1 MSCISRFA
9 PSGEAVFILNR
20 VGIERMISILEVQR
34 LNKQFG
40 SRTVLR
46 DVEFVLVAG
55 EAAVLSGPNGSG
67 KSTLLRIIAGLLT
80 PDSGTVRL
88 ADVSGTGEHAVWGI
102 GQDERGK
109 SWRKW
114 GRTSSGSG
122 LSRRIGLVPER
133 MPVLRFS
140 PVEYLTHMGA
150 VRGMPAARL
159 RERTGEL
166 LALCGLEFAKDAPIR
181 FFSKGMLQKV
191 GIMQAML
198 EQPSLLL
205 MDEPFS
211 GLDVNAQEDLIRIL
225 RELQSGGTGL
235 LFASHEPG
243 LAARVA
249 NRQLV
254 LDGRGAVESRE
265 LEQPAAGEYGV
276 LVRTLGI
283 GSDAAADIALRHGG
297 GCPWGRAEEGV
308 WFRPEHRF
316 RDKLLLAVL
325 QAGGGVL
332 SVQSGETGAGE
343 GERQ

>member
-1 MSCISRFA
+1 
-9 PSGEAVFILNR
+9 
-20 VGIERMISILEVQR
+20 MIPILEVQK
-34 LNKQFG
+34 LTKQFG

-46 DVEFVLVAG
+46 DVEFVLYAG

-67 KSTLLRIIAGLLT
+67 KSTLLRIIAGLLP
-80 PDSGTVRL
+80 PDSGMVRL
-88 ADVSGTGEHAVWGI
+88 AGASGTGTSTVWGI
-102 GQDERGK
+102 GQDEGGPAQ
-109 SWRKW
+109 RKW
-114 GRTSSGSG
+114 GRASTGSG

-150 VRGMPAARL
+150 VRGMSAARL

-211 GLDVNAQEDLIRIL
+211 GLDVNAQEDLVRIL
-225 RELQSGGTGL
+225 RELKSGGTGL
-235 LFASHEPG
+235 LFASHEPA

-249 NRQLV
+249 SRQLV
-254 LDGRGAVESRE
+254 LDGRGAVESQE
-265 LEQPAAGEYGV
+265 LECPAAGEQWV
-276 LVRTLGI
+276 MVRTLGI
-283 GSDAAADIALRHGG
+283 GADAAADVALQHGG
-297 GCPWGRAEEGV
+297 GCPWGRDDDGV
-308 WFRPEHRF
+308 WFRPELRF

-332 SVQSGETGAGE
+332 SVQSGEAGAEGTFGRFSIETGE
-343 GERQ
+343 EERP

>member
-1 MSCISRFA
+1 
-9 PSGEAVFILNR
+9 
-20 VGIERMISILEVQR
+20 MIPILEVQK
-34 LNKQFG
+34 LCKQFG
-40 SRTVLR
+40 SRMVLR
-46 DVEFVLVAG
+46 DVEFELYSG

-67 KSTLLRIIAGLLT
+67 KSTLLRIIAGLLP

-88 ADVSGTGEHAVWGI
+88 ADVSGAGKQAVWRT
-102 GQDERGK
+102 GQDESGQVR
-109 SWRKW
+109 RKW
-114 GRTSSGSG
+114 GRASSGSG

-133 MPVLRFS
+133 MPVLRFT

-159 RERTGEL
+159 RERSGEL
-166 LALCGLEFAKDAPIR
+166 LALCGLEHAKDAPIR
-181 FFSKGMLQKV
+181 FFSKGLLQKV

-211 GLDVNAQEDLIRIL
+211 GLDVNAQEDLVRIL
-225 RELQSGGTGL
+225 RELKSGGTGL

-249 NRQLV
+249 SRQLV
-254 LDGRGAVESRE
+254 LDGCGAVEARE
-265 LEQPAAGEYGV
+265 LEQPAAGGYGV
-276 LVRTLGI
+276 MVRTLGI
-283 GSDAAADIALRHGG
+283 GSDTAADIALRHGG
-297 GCPWGRAEEGV
+297 NCPWGRADDGV
-308 WFRPEHRF
+308 WFRPELRF

-325 QAGGGVL
+325 QAGGGVQ
-332 SVQSGETGAGE
+332 SVQSGEAGTEESFGRLSTEAEE

>member
-1 MSCISRFA
+1 MM
-9 PSGEAVFILNR
+9 PL
-20 VGIERMISILEVQR
+20 LEVQK
-34 LNKQFG
+34 LCKQFG

-46 DVEFVLVAG
+46 DVEFVLYAG

-67 KSTLLRIIAGLLT
+67 KSTLLRIIAGLLS
-80 PDSGTVRL
+80 PDWGTVRL
-88 ADVSGTGEHAVWGI
+88 AGASGAGAGAGAGVVWGM
-102 GQDERGK
+102 GQDQDGQAR
-109 SWRKW
+109 RKW
-114 GRTSSGSG
+114 GRASSGSG
-122 LSRRIGLVPER
+122 LSRQIGLVPER
-133 MPVLRFS
+133 MPMLRFS
-140 PVEYLTHMGA
+140 PVEYLAHMGA

-166 LALCGLEFAKDAPIR
+166 LVLCGLEHAKDAPIR

-211 GLDVNAQEDLIRIL
+211 GLDVNAQEDLVRIL
-225 RELQSGGTGL
+225 GELKSGGTGL

-265 LEQPAAGEYGV
+265 LEQPAAGEQWV
-276 LVRTLGI
+276 MVRTLGI
-283 GSDAAADIALRHGG
+283 GAGAAADIAVRHGG
-297 GCPWGRAEEGV
+297 GCSWGRADDGV
-308 WFRPEHRF
+308 WFRPELRF

-332 SVQSGETGAGE
+332 SVQSGEAGAEGTFGRLSIEEGE
-343 GERQ
+343 GKRR

>member
-1 MSCISRFA
+1 
-9 PSGEAVFILNR
+9 
-20 VGIERMISILEVQR
+20 MIPIVEVQK
-34 LNKQFG
+34 LCKHFG

-46 DVEFVLVAG
+46 DVEFVLYAG

-67 KSTLLRIIAGLLT
+67 KSTLLRMIAGLLA

-88 ADVSGTGEHAVWGI
+88 TDVNGAGEHAVWGMRQSEA
-102 GQDERGK
+102 GRLRGK
-109 SWRKW
+109 WNRADA
-114 GRTSSGSG
+114 GAG

-140 PVEYLTHMGA
+140 PVEYLMHMGA
-150 VRGMPAARL
+150 VRGMSADRL
-159 RERTGEL
+159 RERTAEL

-211 GLDVNAQEDLIRIL
+211 GLDVNAQEDLVRIL
-225 RELQSGGTGL
+225 RQLKSGGTGL

-249 NRQLV
+249 SRQLV
-254 LDGRGAVESRE
+254 LDGQGAVEARE
-265 LEQPAAGEYGV
+265 LERPVAGDYGV
-276 LVRTLGI
+276 MVLTLGI
-283 GSDAAADIALRHGG
+283 GADAAAAIALQHGG
-297 GCPWGRAEEGV
+297 GCPWGSGDDGV
-308 WFRPEHRF
+308 WFRPELRF

-332 SVQSGETGAGE
+332 RVQSGEAGAE
-343 GERQ
+343 EERQ